1 MFMTHGSEG
10 TGLRGLEEIEAYNSL
25 CCSLKAEEFTAGKI
39 ETVIFHVGHLFL
51 SDITSVQSMLLSFA
65 NSQVR
70 LYPCY

>member
-1 MFMTHGSEG
+1 MEVKAQACVGWRRLKPLTPC
-10 TGLRGLEEIEAYNSL
+10 AA
-25 CCSLKAEEFTAGKI
+25 SLKAEEFTPGEI

-51 SDITSVQSMLLSFA
+51 SDITSVQSILLSFA